1 MFPPCTYLLY
11 LATNYRQRNY
21 WEAPKATVADR
32 RAGRAYGKLLQ
43 RQSND
48 AQRTTCETRREQR
61 KAHAEPARPLPA
73 GISTRGSS
81 PSTPTA
87 AAARGGEQPA
97 GHPAGRATEGIGRPC
112 GDLGEGSAQG
122 WNCGRREKS
131 AWEVREGAGD
141 EGRGRLCLTTG
152 CRAEGRLR
160 TGFM

>member
-1 MFPPCTYLLY
+1 MYLLAIPCNKLQAEELLGGTKSY
-11 LATNYRQRNY
+11 SSRQKSRPGLRKTTA
-21 WEAPKATVADR
+21 EAEQR
-32 RAGRAYGKLLQ
+32 RSA
-43 RQSND
+43 
-48 AQRTTCETRREQR
+48 TTCETRREQR

-112 GDLGEGSAQG
+112 GDLGAGSAQG
-122 WNCGRREKS
+122 WSCGRREKS
-131 AWEVREGAGD
+131 AWEVREGAGN

>member
-1 MFPPCTYLLY
+1 MYLLAIPCNK
-11 LATNYRQRNY
+11 LQAEELLGGTKSYRS
-21 WEAPKATVADR
+21 
-32 RAGRAYGKLLQ
+32 
-43 RQSND
+43 RQKSRPGLWKTT
-48 AQRTTCETRREQR
+48 QRTTCETRREQR

-112 GDLGEGSAQG
+112 GDLGAGSAQG
-122 WNCGRREKS
+122 WSCGRREKS